1 MGRLVRIGAGAGY
14 AGDRIE
20 PAQDLA
26 ERGNLDYLCFE
37 CLAERTIALA
47 QAERR
52 RDSAAGFDRRLI
64 DRLRAVLPA
73 CSRNGTRIIT
83 NMGAANPAGAARVA
97 AGVAA
102 DLGLEHLRIA
112 AVVGDDILDRLI
124 GPDGTFTDA
133 VPLPASFPDATRI
146 VSANVYTGI
155 EGIIAALRGGADVV
169 ITGRV
174 SDPALFVA
182 PLVHEFGWA
191 LDDWHRLGQ
200 ATFVGHLL
208 ECAGQLTG
216 GYFAD
221 PGLKD
226 VHDLSQLGFPLAE
239 VDEDGSATFTKLP
252 GTGGSLSV
260 QTCKEQL
267 LYEVLDPGAYVQPHV
282 TADCRG
288 ALFEPLGPDRI
299 RMAGATGR
307 ARPDMLKVSVGYLDG
322 YIGEGQMS
330 YAGPGALARAR
341 MALEIVA
348 DRLAR
353 SGIDLKEVRYDIIG
367 ADAVDT
373 RGLEAAA
380 EPIEPRIRVAARV
393 GSQAEAQAIGDEVET
408 LYTNGPA
415 GGGGCTK
422 SWREVIAVTP
432 LMVPRSLVSQQ
443 IIYETAHALA

>member
-1 MGRLVRIGAGAGY
+1 
-14 AGDRIE
+14 
-20 PAQDLA
+20 
-26 ERGNLDYLCFE
+26 
-37 CLAERTIALA
+37 
-47 QAERR
+47 
-52 RDSAAGFDRRLI
+52 
-64 DRLRAVLPA
+64 
-73 CSRNGTRIIT
+73 
-83 NMGAANPAGAARVA
+83 
-97 AGVAA
+97 
-102 DLGLEHLRIA
+102 
-112 AVVGDDILDRLI
+112 
-124 GPDGTFTDA
+124 
-133 VPLPASFPDATRI
+133 
-146 VSANVYTGI
+146 
-155 EGIIAALRGGADVV
+155 
-169 ITGRV
+169 
-174 SDPALFVA
+174 
-182 PLVHEFGWA
+182 HEFGWA

-341 MALEIVA
+341 MALGIVA

-373 RGLEAAA
+373 RGLDAAA

-393 GSQAEAQAIGDEVET
+393 GSQAEA
-408 LYTNGPA
+408 
-415 GGGGCTK
+415 
-422 SWREVIAVTP
+422 
-432 LMVPRSLVSQQ
+432 
-443 IIYETAHALA
+443 

>member
-1 MGRLVRIGAGAGY
+1 MKRLVRIGAGAGY

-20 PAQDLA
+20 PARELA
-26 ERGNLDYLCFE
+26 ERGGLDYLCFE

-52 RDSAAGFDRRLI
+52 HDPGAGFDRRLAH
-64 DRLRAVLPA
+64 RLRAVLPA

-83 NMGAANPAGAARVA
+83 NMGAANPVGAARAAAAVA
-97 AGVAA
+97 AE
-102 DLGLEHLRIA
+102 LGLDRLRIA
-112 AVVGDDILDRLI
+112 AVTGDDILDRLI
-124 GPDGTFTDA
+124 APDGTFTGS
-133 VPLPASFPDATRI
+133 VPLPAGFPDAGRI

-155 EGIIAALRGGADVV
+155 EGIMAALSGGADVV

-182 PLVHEFGWA
+182 PLAHEFGWA
-191 LDDWHRLGQ
+191 LDDWHCLGQ
-200 ATFVGHLL
+200 GTFVGHLL

-226 VHDLSQLGFPLAE
+226 IPDLSLLGFPFAE
-239 VDEDGSATFTKLP
+239 VAEDGSATFSKLP
-252 GTGGSLSV
+252 GTGGRLSV

-267 LYEVLDPGAYVQPHV
+267 LYEVLDPAAYIQPHV

-288 ALFEPLGPDRI
+288 VGFEALGPDRV
-299 RMAGATGR
+299 RMSGATGR
-307 ARPDMLKVSVGYLDG
+307 ARPDMLKASVGYLDG

-330 YAGPGALARAR
+330 YAGPGAMARAR
-341 MALEIVA
+341 MALDIVA
-348 DRLAR
+348 DRLVR
-353 SGIDLKEVRYDIIG
+353 SGIGAQEVRYDIIG
-367 ADAVDT
+367 AGAVDG
-373 RGLEAAA
+373 RRLNEGP
-380 EPIEPRIRVAARV
+380 EPAEPRIRIAARV
-393 GSQAEAQAIGDEVET
+393 GSEAEARAIGDEVET

-422 SWREVIAVTP
+422 SWREVIAIAP
-432 LMVPRSLVSQQ
+432 LMVPREFVSQQ
-443 IIYETAHALA
+443 VVFEGADAFA